1 MYVWIFWVVWSAA
14 FAAQPGNVA
23 MPGMG
28 KGGVTEVWLHL
39 GNQTALG
46 GNCYKQMMAASLF
59 HWARTKQIPHSV
71 KGETLH
77 SCFWTYFDFLF
88 LVL

>member
-1 MYVWIFWVVWSAA
+1 MVANVCVNF
-14 FAAQPGNVA
+14 PGGVKCCICTA
-23 MPGMG
+23 ICTGMG

-39 GNQTALG
+39 GNQTAFG
-46 GNCYKQMMAASLF
+46 GNCYKQIMAASLF

-77 SCFWTYFDFLF
+77 SCF
-88 LVL
+88 